1 MSIVLKKWMI
11 KYRGVIDRK
20 KWENPI
26 CILDHGN
33 TPMKHDTLPVDISA
47 EIELEI
53 SEQLEAGGQ

>member
-1 MSIVLKKWMI
+1 MI